1 MQTFDNLNGKVI
13 ENNYEPVLS
22 IDLGKKITKIR
33 REKNQEENKYEF
45 TKLEETRKNNVLK
58 ILIFIVLLCVSSYIL
73 YYICKN
79 TEQSNRVKNVY
90 RQELNKI
97 LKLCEEKMV
106 RVNDKL
112 DTENTRIVDV
122 KDFGEIAKVSEELL
136 KPILYWDSPE
146 NDEAW
151 FYIIGEKAT
160 YRYVLKAK

>member
-73 YYICKN
+73 Y
-79 TEQSNRVKNVY
+79 
-90 RQELNKI
+90 L
-97 LKLCEEKMV
+97 
-106 RVNDKL
+106 
-112 DTENTRIVDV
+112 
-122 KDFGEIAKVSEELL
+122 
-136 KPILYWDSPE
+136 
-146 NDEAW
+146 
-151 FYIIGEKAT
+151 
-160 YRYVLKAK
+160 